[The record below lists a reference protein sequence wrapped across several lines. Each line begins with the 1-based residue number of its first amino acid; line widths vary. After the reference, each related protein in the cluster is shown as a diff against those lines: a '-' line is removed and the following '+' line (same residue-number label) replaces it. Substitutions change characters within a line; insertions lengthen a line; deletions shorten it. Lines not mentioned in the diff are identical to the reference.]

1 MKQWQQDSLLS
12 SVTQS
17 TSTSGYKTLF
27 EKITEK
33 TREKK
38 TFSWYRSAVKSEA
51 SSYNKNFKKY
61 ILNEKSDDVGAVA
74 DQDANE
80 LRRYPV
86 QGHLYMFEYKAK
98 MKHLKYYD
106 KFPLVYVIKATKK
119 GEFWGANLHYMT
131 PKKRIMATRKL
142 MEGRID
148 IPKVCFHKYLQSHV
162 DGLMIDLA
170 ITEWDTAILLPT
182 EDFVKNAGQWFHFLL
197 IKKMFGVIPKT
208 LSMTKSED
216 KDCKR
221 IWNKQSRE
229 MAI

>member
-1 MKQWQQDSLLS
+1 MAQGFAAIQRN
-12 SVTQS
+12 TI

-33 TREKK
+33 TKGEKK
-38 TFSWYRSAVKSEA
+38 TFSWYRAAVKSEA
-51 SSYNKNFKKY
+51 STYNKNFKKY
-61 ILNEKSDDVGAVA
+61 ILNEKSDDVGAVQ
-74 DQDANE
+74 DQDENE
-80 LRRYPV
+80 LRRFPV

-106 KFPLVYVIKATKK
+106 KFPLVYVIQATKK

-131 PKKRIMATRKL
+131 PKRRIMATKKL

-148 IPKVCFHKYLQSHV
+148 IPKVCFHKYLQSQV

-170 ITEWDTAILLPT
+170 ITEWDTAVLLPT
-182 EDFVKNAGQWFHFLL
+182 EEFVKNAG
-197 IKKMFGVIPKT
+197 K
-208 LSMTKSED
+208 LSFPVDKEEVWSDTKDTFYD
-216 KDCKR
+216 KIRGQRLVKGYGT
-221 IWNKQSRE
+221 KQSRE